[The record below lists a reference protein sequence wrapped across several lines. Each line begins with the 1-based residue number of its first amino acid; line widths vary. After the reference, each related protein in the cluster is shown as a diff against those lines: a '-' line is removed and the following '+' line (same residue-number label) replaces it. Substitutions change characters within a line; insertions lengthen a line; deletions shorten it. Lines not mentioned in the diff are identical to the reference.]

1 MRVSWLV
8 IISSWILVYLRP
20 VNSFLQQ
27 SASCQLLYFQHYMVS
42 TSHEVLEVAEKAL
55 QCSDMAK
62 KIRTSRSASG
72 QLLLVNDEKAVVAK
86 QSNKKR
92 SHIPKSLPSANHWRQ
107 RLSYESALDAL
118 KAYHS
123 IHNDVVLPRRFIVP
137 TNNSSYPTEWHG
149 VDLSSTVY
157 NMEWWKTH
165 IRQYPDR
172 VAELNRLGFVWE
184 RLQPEWN
191 LILGALITYSS
202 INGDLLVPVNFVVPR
217 GEDVWPKA
225 TWGISLGNCVYRMRI
240 RNDFLKGPKGA
251 TRRSQLDGLGFVW
264 DIGEY
269 SFDKFLAALQHFATF
284 SKKTYEDGP
293 LKVPS
298 TFQVPDKDPSWPRE
312 LWGYPLG
319 AKCSAVRQKG
329 LYVKGHPERQEQ
341 LSAIGFC
348 WEGNASLGWHQVVH
362 AAAIYS
368 QMNNRNLNVPIAFR
382 VPSPNV
388 CNNDASVGVMGID
401 DAWPWPEHL
410 WNFPLGQRLKDIRLK
425 GAYLNGANA
434 AKRRAQLDAL
444 GFEWNPKRGR
454 RKQTISSS

>member
-8 IISSWILVYLRP
+8 IFQYRILISLHP
-20 VNSFLQQ
+20 VNGLLQQ
-27 SASCQLLYFQHYMVS
+27 SASCQLHSQLSMVS

-62 KIRTSRSASG
+62 KIRTRRSASG
-72 QLLLVNDEKAVVAK
+72 QLLLFKDEKTVVAK
-86 QSNKKR
+86 KSERKKP
-92 SHIPKSLPSANHWRQ
+92 HVAKSLSITNHCRQ
-107 RLSYESALDAL
+107 NLSYESALGAL

-123 IHNDVVLPRRFIVP
+123 IHNDVVLPRRFKVP
-137 TNNSSYPTEWHG
+137 TNDPSYPTEWHG
-149 VDLSSTVY
+149 IDLSSTVY
-157 NMEWWKTH
+157 NMNWWKLH

-172 VAELNRLGFVWE
+172 VAELNRLGFIWE

-202 INGDLLVPVNFVVPR
+202 INGNLLVPVNFVVPR
-217 GEDVWPKA
+217 GQDIWPKA
-225 TWGISLGNCVYRMRI
+225 TWGICLGKYVYRMRI

-264 DIGEY
+264 DMGEY

-284 SKKTYEDGP
+284 FRRTYEEGP

-298 TFQVPDKDPSWPRE
+298 TFEVPIEDQSWPRE

-319 AKCSAVRQKG
+319 SKCSAVRQKG
-329 LYVKGHPERQEQ
+329 LYVKGRPDRQEQ

-382 VPSPNV
+382 VPSPNAPT
-388 CNNDASVGVMGID
+388 NHASFAGSD

-425 GAYLNGANA
+425 GAYLNGTNA

-454 RKQTISSS
+454 RKKTISSP